1 MTPWQVQGKTS
12 LADNHLIPR
21 QAHVNYTSD
30 FQLLHKDTESCSPA
44 HQWAVTLDVG
54 NQIA

>member
-54 NQIA
+54 NQIT